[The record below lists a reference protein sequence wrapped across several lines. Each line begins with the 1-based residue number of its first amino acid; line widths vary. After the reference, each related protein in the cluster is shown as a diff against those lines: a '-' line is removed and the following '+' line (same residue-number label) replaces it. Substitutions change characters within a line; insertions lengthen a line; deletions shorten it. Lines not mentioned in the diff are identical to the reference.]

1 MQIIY
6 NKLFNEL
13 KSRNIMQK
21 TFIADLSLGGLTMN
35 KLRHNESVTTETIGK
50 ICEYLQC
57 QPSDIMEIIFNDG
70 ATDEYKKKQI
80 AELEAQIN
88 EYKRQIAKNERQIDE
103 LLK

>member
-1 MQIIY
+1 
-6 NKLFNEL
+6 
-13 KSRNIMQK
+13 
-21 TFIADLSLGGLTMN
+21 
-35 KLRHNESVTTETIGK
+35 
-50 ICEYLQC
+50 
-57 QPSDIMEIIFNDG
+57 MEIIFNDG